1 MRSSPLTDYVLARYG
16 RQIML
21 FGEEGQ
27 RRLKAT
33 SLFVGGAGGL
43 GSPLCIYLA
52 VAGIGHL
59 RIADFDRAELSNL
72 NRQILHWDEDV
83 GELKVESARA
93 KLTRINPSIEIE
105 VFSERIDEANVGSL
119 VGESDGIVDCMDNF
133 ATRYL
138 LNRAALRKRIPFF
151 HAAIHGLEAR
161 VITFVPGE
169 TACFRCLFHEGPPP
183 SGAFP
188 VVGAAPGVAA
198 SMQAMEV
205 IKYFTGYGECL
216 KDRLLIFDGEAG
228 SFREFKLRRDPDCP
242 DCGSSQARLRG

>member
-1 MRSSPLTDYVLARYG
+1 MGSPMLTEYDLVRYA

-33 SLFVGGAGGL
+33 RLFVAGAGGL
-43 GSPLCIYLA
+43 GSPACTYLA
-52 VAGIGHL
+52 VAGVGHL
-59 RIADFDRAELSNL
+59 RIVDFDEAELSNL
-72 NRQILHWDEDV
+72 NRQILHWDDDV
-83 GELKVESARA
+83 GKLKVESARE
-93 KLTRINPSIEIE
+93 KLTQINPSIEIE
-105 VFSERIDEANVGSL
+105 VSSEKIDESNVESL
-119 VGESDGIVDCMDNF
+119 VGEADGIVDCMDNF
-133 ATRYL
+133 PTRYL
-138 LNRAALRKRIPFF
+138 LNRTAIRRRIPFF

-198 SMQAMEV
+198 SMQVMEV
-205 IKYFTGYGECL
+205 IKYFTGYGKLL
-216 KDRLLIFDGEAG
+216 KDRLLIFDGEVG
-228 SFREFKLRRDPDCP
+228 TFREFKLRRDPDCP
-242 DCGSSQARLRG
+242 DCGSLYARER